1 MPDPARPEPALPQP
15 APPDPAPLKITT
27 RSGNVRVVAGA
38 PGELS
43 VTGGTI
49 ERLADGTLHIRR
61 EKSSSSIDVRCAPGT
76 DVTVGTAS
84 GKVEL
89 TGPLGAVRVATVS
102 GRISVDEGTR
112 IDVRTKS
119 GKIDIGTCAGDCR
132 IMTKSSAVH
141 VRRAGRATV
150 AGVSGVVLLEEV
162 GGAEVKTVSG
172 KVLVGSGGNDRISV
186 HTVSGKVD
194 VRLPSNAR
202 PSARLRSLSGRVN
215 CELEP
220 GDDCEVAIVSVSGA
234 IKVSSG

>member
-1 MPDPARPEPALPQP
+1 MPEPAMSE
-15 APPDPAPLKITT
+15 PAPLKITT
-27 RSGNVRVVAGA
+27 RSGNVRVVVGA
-38 PGELS
+38 PGEFS
-43 VTGGTI
+43 VSGGTI
-49 ERLADGTLHIRR
+49 ERRDDGTLHIRR
-61 EKSSSSIDVRCAPGT
+61 EASSSMIDVRCPPGT

-89 TGPLGAVRVATVS
+89 IGALGAVRVATVS

-132 IMTKSSAVH
+132 IMTKSSAVR

-150 AGVSGVVLLEEV
+150 AGVSGVVFLEDV

-172 KVLVGSGGNDRISV
+172 KVAVGSSGNDRISV
-186 HTVSGKVD
+186 HTVSGKVE
-194 VRLPSNAR
+194 VRLPSASR
-202 PSARLRSLSGRVN
+202 PSARLRSLTGRVN

-220 GDDCEVAIVSVSGA
+220 GNDCEVAVVSVSGA

>member
-1 MPDPARPEPALPQP
+1 MPDPAM
-15 APPDPAPLKITT
+15 PDPAPLKITT
-27 RSGNVRVVAGA
+27 RSGSVRVVVGA

-43 VTGGTI
+43 VVGGTI
-49 ERLADGTLHIRR
+49 ERRDDGTVHIRR
-61 EKSSSSIDVRCAPGT
+61 EPSSNLIEVRCAPGT

-89 TGPLGAVRVATVS
+89 IGALGAVRVATVS
-102 GRISVDEGTR
+102 GRIRVDEGTR

-119 GKIDIGTCAGDCR
+119 GKIEIGTCAGDCR
-132 IMTKSSAVH
+132 IMSKSSAVH
-141 VRRAGRATV
+141 VRKAGRATV
-150 AGVSGVVLLEEV
+150 AGVSGVVFLEDV

-172 KVLVGSGGNDRISV
+172 KVAVGSTGSDRISV

-194 VRLPSNAR
+194 VRLPSATR

-215 CELEP
+215 CDLAP
-220 GDDCEVAIVSVSGA
+220 GDDCEVAVVSVSGA

>member
-1 MPDPARPEPALPQP
+1 MSDPAVSDPALPD
-15 APPDPAPLKITT
+15 PPPLKITT
-27 RSGNVRVVAGA
+27 RSGDVRVVVGE
-38 PGELS
+38 PGEFS
-43 VTGGTI
+43 VTGGTV

-61 EKSSSSIDVRCAPGT
+61 EKPAHAIEVRCAPGT
-76 DVTVGTAS
+76 DVTVGTSS

-102 GRISVDEGTR
+102 GRIRVDQGAR

-150 AGVSGVVLLEEV
+150 AAVSGVVLLEDV

-172 KVLVGSGGNDRISV
+172 KVLVGASGDDRISV

-194 VRLPSNAR
+194 VRLPSATR
-202 PSARLRSLSGRVN
+202 PLARLRSLSGRVN
-215 CELEP
+215 CELVA
-220 GDDCEVAIVSVSGA
+220 GDDCEVAVVSVSGA

>member
-1 MPDPARPEPALPQP
+1 MSDPALPEPALPGPTQSD
-15 APPDPAPLKITT
+15 PPPLKITT
-27 RSGNVRVVAGA
+27 RSGDVRVVVGA
-38 PGELS
+38 PGEFS
-43 VTGGTI
+43 VSGGTI

-61 EKSSSSIDVRCAPGT
+61 EKSGNAIEVRCPPGT

-102 GRISVDEGTR
+102 GRIRVDQGTR

-150 AGVSGVVLLEEV
+150 AGVSGVVLLEDV

-172 KVLVGSGGNDRISV
+172 KVLVGSRGDDRVSV

-194 VRLPSNAR
+194 VRLPSATR
-202 PSARLRSLSGRVN
+202 PLARLRSLSGRVN
-215 CELEP
+215 CELVP
-220 GDDCEVAIVSVSGA
+220 GDDCEVAVVSVSGA